1 MELLAQDRDRPL
13 SGRVDEGEGAPL
25 RLVTGR
31 RVDAEA
37 KLLEALPRA
46 TPQLVVSDRDEEVN
60 VSCEVAKLPGRDRP
74 SAGRLFPGRR
84 GTDDLALLGKPFDGR
99 EANPLDMSD
108 NRGSHNSPPI
118 CVREDDGSRARSR
131 RSNLSTRSIAMRCS
145 ASCAACLVATGRRM
159 PTRRRSCVRFVRTGG
174 LRNADNLRAW
184 VMTIARRVAV
194 DQLRRREASPPTP
207 EPAIDSRPAYAE
219 LGELADDLP
228 RKERAAVVLRYG
240 YDLSYAAIGA
250 ALGSS
255 EDAARQAASSGVRR
269 LRRRMQ

>member
-1 MELLAQDRDRPL
+1 MAFLSVPPFESFYEQHRDAVLGEL
-13 SGRVDEGEGAPL
+13 
-25 RLVTGR
+25 R
-31 RVDAEA
+31 R
-37 KLLEALPRA
+37 
-46 TPQLVVSDRDEEVN
+46 
-60 VSCEVAKLPGRDRP
+60 
-74 SAGRLFPGRR
+74 
-84 GTDDLALLGKPFDGR
+84 LLGR
-99 EANPLDMSD
+99 ERAEDAYQETFLKAL
-108 NRGSHNSPPI
+108 RAYGS
-118 CVREDDGSRARSR
+118 
-131 RSNLSTRSIAMRCS
+131 
-145 ASCAACLVATGRRM
+145 
-159 PTRRRSCVRFVRTGG
+159 

-194 DQLRRREASPPTP
+194 DQLRRREASPPDP
-207 EPAIDSRPAYAE
+207 EPAVDSRPAYAE

>member
-1 MELLAQDRDRPL
+1 MMAFVVPPFESFYEQHRDAVLRELT
-13 SGRVDEGEGAPL
+13 
-25 RLVTGR
+25 RLV
-31 RVDAEA
+31 
-37 KLLEALPRA
+37 
-46 TPQLVVSDRDEEVN
+46 
-60 VSCEVAKLPGRDRP
+60 GRDR
-74 SAGRLFPGRR
+74 AEDAYQETFLK
-84 GTDDLALLGKPFDGR
+84 ALR
-99 EANPLDMSD
+99 AY
-108 NRGSHNSPPI
+108 GS
-118 CVREDDGSRARSR
+118 
-131 RSNLSTRSIAMRCS
+131 
-145 ASCAACLVATGRRM
+145 
-159 PTRRRSCVRFVRTGG
+159 

-194 DQLRRREASPPTP
+194 DQLRRREASPPDP
-207 EPAIDSRPAYAE
+207 EPAIDTRPAYAE